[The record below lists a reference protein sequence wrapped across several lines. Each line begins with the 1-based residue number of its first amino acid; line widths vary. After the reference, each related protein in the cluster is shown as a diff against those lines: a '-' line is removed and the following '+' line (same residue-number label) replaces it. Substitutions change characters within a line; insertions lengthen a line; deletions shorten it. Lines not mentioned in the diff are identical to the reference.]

1 MRLSLLVATL
11 LLGSVCSSTNAASNT
26 ITINVKVSVNAPPCQ
41 INNNQLI
48 DVDFSDSVITTD
60 VAKGTVEKPVNYT
73 LDCAN
78 AEQGKTLV
86 MRISGTGADF
96 DNNILKT
103 SISAL
108 GVKLKADGVN
118 YPLNT
123 DLALTSSTSKP
134 ELKALLVQQSGA
146 RLPTGEF
153 TAGAT
158 MTVSYQ

>member
-11 LLGSVCSSTNAASNT
+11 LLGSVCSSTNAANNT
-26 ITINVKVSVNAPPCQ
+26 ITINVKVTVNAPPCQ